1 MQGRSRCGTRLG
13 GVAATLWMLIVPTI
27 CKYAGYRIKAWS
39 ILDLDP
45 GWLRVVA
52 ASDRDGII
60 VHNVVNRR

>member
-1 MQGRSRCGTRLG
+1 
-13 GVAATLWMLIVPTI
+13 MLIIPMI

-45 GWLRVVA
+45 DWPRVAA

-60 VHNVVNRR
+60 VHNVVIRR

>member
-1 MQGRSRCGTRLG
+1 
-13 GVAATLWMLIVPTI
+13 MLIVPTI

-52 ASDRDGII
+52 ESHCDGII
-60 VHNVVNRR
+60 VHNVSKRF

>member
-1 MQGRSRCGTRLG
+1 
-13 GVAATLWMLIVPTI
+13 MLIVPTI

-45 GWLRVVA
+45 GWLRAAA